1 MSASKESDTVM
12 AQMLKNLQDA
22 NREIGRLEQLCRLSE
37 AIIPDM
43 ADNIRDDE
51 RKRIVQELE
60 KEATVQPHPS
70 GLLYISQKKAIAIAK
85 GLKPNVI
92 D

>member
-1 MSASKESDTVM
+1 MSASKESDTTI

-43 ADNIRDDE
+43 ADNIRKDE
-51 RKRIVQELE
+51 RKRIMEALKSERPNGDFIHIDSVIEIVQG
-60 KEATVQPHPS
+60 EAN
-70 GLLYISQKKAIAIAK
+70 AA
-85 GLKPNVI
+85 